1 MSAALNARQAR
12 AALTLAALLAS
23 QSQAACLWTDPGASR
38 FTGDPVVAVN
48 SYADIPPQA
57 RAELAEAVGQ
67 RAYSEVVDITRSAI
81 GAGRYTH
88 MRAMHWGAGQQCLG
102 DVDRSAWPADRVE
115 RGLVYCV
122 RGHCVIVPTVCGN
135 VARVNRAGVLPQ
147 PDPAGLRVA
156 GMVADGGIRAPRSVP
171 EPGTALPV
179 LVALAVLAVFAPRK
193 G

>member
-1 MSAALNARQAR
+1 MIR

-23 QSQAACLWTDPGASR
+23 QAQAACLWTDPGANR
-38 FTGDPVVAVN
+38 YTGDPVAAVM

-67 RAYSEVVDITRSAI
+67 RAYSALVEIRRDSI
-81 GAGRYTH
+81 GGGRFTH
-88 MRAMHWGAGQQCLG
+88 MRAMHWGDSQQCMG
-102 DVDRSAWPADRVE
+102 DVDRSAWPTDRVE

-135 VARVNRAGVLPQ
+135 VARVNDKTAAPQ
-147 PDPAGLRVA
+147 PDPAGRTLGA
-156 GMVADGGIRAPRSVP
+156 ALTGGGIRAPRAVP
-171 EPGTALPV
+171 EPSTAV
-179 LVALAVLAVFAPRK
+179 LVLIALAVLGLAAPRAPK

>member
-1 MSAALNARQAR
+1 MR

-23 QSQAACLWTDPGASR
+23 QSQAACLWTDPGANR
-38 FTGDPVVAVN
+38 FTGDPVAAVR

-67 RAYSEVVDITRSAI
+67 RAYSALAEIRRDSI
-81 GAGRYTH
+81 GGGRYTH

-102 DVDRSAWPADRVE
+102 DVDRSGWPADRIE

-135 VARVNRAGVLPQ
+135 VARVNKAGVMPQ
-147 PDPAGLRVA
+147 PDPTAPTLAGIVA
-156 GMVADGGIRAPRSVP
+156 GGGIRAPRSVP
-171 EPGTALPV
+171 EPGTALLV

>member
-1 MSAALNARQAR
+1 MR

-23 QSQAACLWTDPGASR
+23 QAQAACLWTDPGANR
-38 FTGDPVVAVN
+38 FTGDPVAAVQ

-88 MRAMHWGAGQQCLG
+88 MRSMHWGAGQQCLG
-102 DVDRSAWPADRVE
+102 DVDRSGWPADRVE

-135 VARVNRAGVLPQ
+135 VARVNDKSAPPQ
-147 PDPAGLRVA
+147 PDPIKAATKLGA
-156 GMVADGGIRAPRSVP
+156 AIGGPGVRAPNAAP
-171 EPGTALPV
+171 EPGTAALV
-179 LVALAVLAVFAPRK
+179 LAALAAMALIRSRA
-193 G
+193 

>member
-1 MSAALNARQAR
+1 MTR
-12 AALTLAALLAS
+12 AALTLAALLSA
-23 QSQAACLWTDPGASR
+23 QAQAACLWTDPGANR
-38 FTGDPVVAVN
+38 YTGDPVAAVN

-67 RAYSEVVDITRSAI
+67 RAYSALVEIRRDSI
-81 GAGRYTH
+81 GGGRFTH

-102 DVDRSAWPADRVE
+102 DVDRSGWPADRVE

-135 VARVNRAGVLPQ
+135 VARVNQAGVMPQ
-147 PDPAGLRVA
+147 PDPSASKLAGIVA
-156 GMVADGGIRAPRSVP
+156 GGGIRAPRSVP
-171 EPGTALPV
+171 EPGTALLV

-193 G
+193 D